1 MQYVY
6 ITHTHYIYIY
16 MSYYS
21 IHIPSRIMPLNPG
34 PTLRWPSEPLHM
46 TTFFLGGAQHAQHA
60 QHAQPGPG
68 DRGIV
73 TRCLVLPTVG
83 TVIYGILTYIIY
95 HIYDY
100 KYIYIYGLCV
110 RSIYVSM
117 YYVVVFCLL
126 SWRQHSARLPA
137 EVGNLLWPN
146 WRVLH

>member
-46 TTFFLGGAQHAQHA
+46 TTFFLGGAQHAQ
-60 QHAQPGPG
+60 PGPG

-100 KYIYIYGLCV
+100 IWIMCTKYIRLYVLC
-110 RSIYVSM
+110 SCFLFI
-117 YYVVVFCLL
+117 L
-126 SWRQHSARLPA
+126 S
-137 EVGNLLWPN
+137 
-146 WRVLH
+146 